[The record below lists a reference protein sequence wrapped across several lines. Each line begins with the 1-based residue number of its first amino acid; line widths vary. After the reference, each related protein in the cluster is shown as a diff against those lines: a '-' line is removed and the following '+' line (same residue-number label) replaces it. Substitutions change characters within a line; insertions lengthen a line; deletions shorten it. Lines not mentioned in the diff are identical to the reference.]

1 MFRGE
6 WLVDKGEND
15 LNGRYVI
22 EPAAA
27 KGELQALGSP
37 LAADSLGFGA
47 AEILDRLRSGIGFRL
62 LAAVLLFSS
71 LVTLTLTALQLYL
84 DYDHEVGVI
93 ETRLDEI
100 GRSYLASLGES
111 LWALDQNQL
120 QLQLNGIQRLPGIR
134 AVEIRE
140 VIDRPDPIHILI
152 GDRSAHPSIA
162 REYPLDYMIRG
173 TKRPI
178 GVLYVEATLTDVYRH
193 LLNRTLVIL
202 ASQAAKTFVVSL
214 FILYIFHILVTRH
227 LITIASFVGSYNL
240 ARPPPPLQLSRRVR
254 GRPDEL
260 DKVTDAFNNL
270 CANLQRAYGDL
281 QQVNA
286 QLQQDLLVR
295 QRAEQD
301 AQSSEQRFRD
311 YAETASD
318 WFWETGPDHH
328 FTYISE
334 RLDAFGMDRAAL
346 IGTSRID
353 TAINS
358 GAEPEKWR
366 EHEAVLQRHEPF
378 RNFEYTRRD
387 LAGRLRHVSVSGQPV
402 FASDGRFLG
411 YRGTGTDLTEQQE
424 TADRLRQSQKMDAIG
439 QLTGGVA
446 HDFNNVL
453 TVITGTI
460 EIIQEGVADR
470 PELAAIA
477 HLIDEAAVR
486 GAEIT
491 SQLLTFA
498 RRQPLQPREV
508 DINDLV
514 LDVCKLLKPMLGE
527 HIEIET
533 LLASDAWSALADPSQ
548 LSAAIVNLA
557 INARDA
563 MPGGGKLVLESANVV
578 IDDAAAFDDE
588 VRAGEFVMI
597 AVADTGQGIPPDII
611 DRVFEPFFTTKGVGR
626 GTGLGLA
633 MVYGFARQTG
643 GVVKIESEQGRGTV
657 VRLYL
662 PRSEIQATAKSASA
676 PATSAIGGQETIL
689 VVEDDP
695 LVRGYVIAQLGGLG
709 YKTLI
714 AGEAEAALALV
725 DQGAEFDLLFTDVV
739 MPGGMN
745 GRQLAE
751 AVLKRRPGTKV
762 LYTSGYTDEFVHDG
776 RLDTGVA
783 LLRKPY
789 RRADLAQMIRKVLSA
804 K

>member
-1 MFRGE
+1 M
-6 WLVDKGEND
+6 DKGD
-15 LNGRYVI
+15 KHLNGSRAI
-22 EPAAA
+22 ARAAN
-27 KGELQALGSP
+27 EERTGSP
-37 LAADSLGFGA
+37 LLPASPRFRIAG
-47 AEILDRLRSGIGFRL
+47 IIDRLRSGIGFRL

-120 QLQLNGIQRLPGIR
+120 QLQLNGILRLPGIR

-140 VIDRPDPIHILI
+140 VIDRPNPIHILV
-152 GDRSAHPSIA
+152 GERSARASIM
-162 REYPLDYMIRG
+162 REYPLDYLIRG
-173 TKRPI
+173 ARRPI
-178 GVLYVEATLTDVYRH
+178 GTLYVEATLGEVYRN
-193 LLNRTLVIL
+193 LFNRTLVIL
-202 ASQAAKTFVVSL
+202 ASQAAKTFLVSL
-214 FILYIFHILVTRH
+214 FILYIFHLLVTRH
-227 LITIASFVGSYNL
+227 LITIAEFVGSYNL
-240 ARPPPPLQLSRRVR
+240 ARPPPPLRLNRRPQH
-254 GRPDEL
+254 GTDEF
-260 DKVTDAFNNL
+260 DKVTDAFNVL
-270 CANLQRAYGDL
+270 CANLQHAYSDL
-281 QQVNA
+281 QQANA
-286 QLQQDLLVR
+286 QLQRDLQVR
-295 QRAEQD
+295 QKAEQD
-301 AQSSEQRFRD
+301 AHLSEQRFRD

-318 WFWETGPDHH
+318 WFWETGADHR

-334 RLDAFGMDRAAL
+334 RLEAFGMDRAAIL
-346 IGTSRID
+346 GKTRIESA
-353 TAINS
+353 TENETES
-358 GAEPEKWR
+358 QNWR
-366 EHEAVLQRHEPF
+366 EHVAVLERHEPF
-378 RNFEYTRRD
+378 RNFEFSRRD
-387 LAGRLRHVSVSGQPV
+387 RTRRLRHVSISGRPV
-402 FASDGRFLG
+402 FAPDGRFVG
-411 YRGTGTDLTEQQE
+411 YRGTGTDLTEPRE
-424 TADRLRQSQKMDAIG
+424 TTERLRQSQKMEAIG

-460 EIIQEGVADR
+460 EILQEGVADQ
-470 PELAAIA
+470 PPLVAITE
-477 HLIDEAAVR
+477 LIDAAAVR

-498 RRQPLQPREV
+498 RRQPLQPGDV
-508 DINDLV
+508 DINALV
-514 LDVCKLLKPMLGE
+514 TDTCKLLKPMLGE
-527 HIEIET
+527 HVEIVPV
-533 LLASDAWSALADPSQ
+533 LAGDAWPALADPSQ

-557 INARDA
+557 VNARDA
-563 MPGGGKLVLESANVV
+563 MPGGGKLTLETANVV
-578 IDDAAAFDDE
+578 IDQAASPDSE
-588 VRAGEFVMI
+588 TLAGEFVT
-597 AVADTGQGIPPDII
+597 VSVTDTGGGIPADII
-611 DRVFEPFFTTKGVGR
+611 DRVFEPFFTTKEMGR

-633 MVYGFARQTG
+633 MVYGFVKQTG
-643 GVVKIESEQGRGTV
+643 GTVRIESEAGRGTV

-662 PRSEIQATAKSASA
+662 PRSKGQATAKQEPA
-676 PATSAIGGQETIL
+676 PAVAALGGHETIL

-714 AGEAEAALALV
+714 AGEADAALALV

-751 AVLKRRPGTKV
+751 AVRRRRPGVKV

-776 RLDTGVA
+776 RLDSGVA

-789 RRADLAQMIRKVLSA
+789 RKSDLSQIIREVLAA

>member
-1 MFRGE
+1 M
-6 WLVDKGEND
+6 DKGEND

-22 EPAAA
+22 EPVAA
-27 KGELQALGSP
+27 KGDLQAIGSS
-37 LAADSLGFGA
+37 LASDSLGFRA

-111 LWALDQNQL
+111 LWALDQHQL

-140 VIDRPDPIHILI
+140 VIDRPDPIHISV
-152 GDRSAHPSIA
+152 GDRSARASIA
-162 REYPLDYMIRG
+162 RDYPLDYMVRG

-178 GVLYVEATLTDVYRH
+178 GILYVEATLTEVYQH

-202 ASQAAKTFVVSL
+202 ASQAAKTFLVSL
-214 FILYIFHILVTRH
+214 FILYIFHVLVTRH
-227 LITIASFVGSYNL
+227 LVTIADFVGSYNL
-240 ARPPPPLQLSRRVR
+240 ARPPPPLQLSRR
-254 GRPDEL
+254 GRDKPDEL
-260 DKVTDAFNNL
+260 DKVADAFNEL

-281 QQVNA
+281 QQVNT
-286 QLQQDLLVR
+286 QLQQDLFVR
-295 QRAEQD
+295 QKAEQD
-301 AQSSEQRFRD
+301 AQLSEQRFRD

-334 RLDAFGMDRAAL
+334 RLDAFGIDRAAL

-366 EHEAVLQRHEPF
+366 EHEAVLERHEPF

-387 LAGRLRHVSVSGQPV
+387 LAGRLRHVSISGRPV
-402 FASDGRFLG
+402 FAPDGRFLG
-411 YRGTGTDLTEQQE
+411 YRGTGTDLTEQHE
-424 TADRLRQSQKMDAIG
+424 TTERLRQSQKMDAIG

-508 DINDLV
+508 DINELV

-527 HIEIET
+527 HIEIDT

-578 IDDAAAFDDE
+578 IDDAAAFDDG
-588 VRAGEFVMI
+588 VRAGDFVMI
-597 AVADTGQGIPPDII
+597 AITDTGQGIPPDII

-643 GVVKIESEQGRGTV
+643 GAVKIESEQGRGTV

-662 PRSEIQATAKSASA
+662 PRSEIRAPVKSASA
-676 PATSAIGGQETIL
+676 PAIAAIGGQETIL

-695 LVRGYVIAQLGGLG
+695 LVQGYVIAQLGGLG

-714 AGEAEAALALV
+714 ASDAEAALALV

-745 GRQLAE
+745 GRELAE
-751 AVLKRRPGTKV
+751 AVLERRPGMKV

-789 RRADLAQMIRKVLSA
+789 RRADLAQMIREVLSA

>member
-1 MFRGE
+1 M
-6 WLVDKGEND
+6 DKGENGR
-15 LNGRYVI
+15 NGRYAIKPV
-22 EPAAA
+22 AA
-27 KGELQALGSP
+27 KVDLQAIGSP
-37 LAADSLGFGA
+37 LASDSLRLRST
-47 AEILDRLRSGIGFRL
+47 EILDRLRSGIGFRL

-111 LWALDQNQL
+111 LWALDKNQL
-120 QLQLNGIQRLPGIR
+120 KLQLDGIQRLPGIR

-140 VIDRPDPIHILI
+140 VIDRPDPIHISV
-152 GDRSAHPSIA
+152 GSRSARASIA
-162 REYPLDYMIRG
+162 REYPLDYVVRG

-178 GVLYVEATLTDVYRH
+178 GILYVEATLTEVYRH

-202 ASQAAKTFVVSL
+202 ASQAAKTFLVSL
-214 FILYIFHILVTRH
+214 FILYIFHVLVTRH
-227 LITIASFVGSYNL
+227 LITIAGFVGSYNL

-254 GRPDEL
+254 DRPDEF
-260 DKVTDAFNNL
+260 DKVAGAFNDL

-286 QLQQDLLVR
+286 QLQQDLFVR
-295 QRAEQD
+295 QKAEQD
-301 AQSSEQRFRD
+301 AQLSEQRFRD

-334 RLDAFGMDRAAL
+334 RLEAFGMDRSVL

-366 EHEAVLQRHEPF
+366 EHEAVLERHEPF

-402 FASDGRFLG
+402 FAPDGRFLG
-411 YRGTGTDLTEQQE
+411 YRGTGTDLTEQHE
-424 TADRLRQSQKMDAIG
+424 ITERLRQSQKMDAIG

-527 HIEIET
+527 HIEIDT
-533 LLASDAWSALADPSQ
+533 LLASDASALADPSQ

-578 IDDAAAFDDE
+578 IDDAAAFHDG

-611 DRVFEPFFTTKGVGR
+611 DRVFEPFFTTKGIGR

-643 GVVKIESEQGRGTV
+643 GAVKIESEQGRGTV

-662 PRSEIQATAKSASA
+662 PRSEIKAAAKSASA
-676 PATSAIGGQETIL
+676 PGAAAIGGQETIL

-695 LVRGYVIAQLGGLG
+695 LVQGYVIAQLGGLG

-714 AGEAEAALALV
+714 ASDAEAALALV

-751 AVLKRRPGTKV
+751 AVLARRPGMKV

-789 RRADLAQMIRKVLSA
+789 RRADLAQMIREVLSA

>member
-1 MFRGE
+1 M
-6 WLVDKGEND
+6 DKGEND
-15 LNGRYVI
+15 LNGCYAI
-22 EPAAA
+22 EPVAA
-27 KGELQALGSP
+27 KGDLQAIGSP
-37 LAADSLGFGA
+37 LASNSLGFRA
-47 AEILDRLRSGIGFRL
+47 AEILGRLRSGVGFRL

-120 QLQLNGIQRLPGIR
+120 QLQLNGIHRLPGIR

-140 VIDRPDPIHILI
+140 VIDRKDPIHISV
-152 GDRSAHPSIA
+152 GERSARASIA
-162 REYPLDYMIRG
+162 REYPLDYMVRG
-173 TKRPI
+173 IKRPI
-178 GVLYVEATLTDVYRH
+178 GILYVEATLTEVYRH

-202 ASQAAKTFVVSL
+202 VSQAAKTFLVSL
-214 FILYIFHILVTRH
+214 FILYIFHVLVTRH
-227 LITIASFVGSYNL
+227 LITIAGFVGSYNF

-254 GRPDEL
+254 VKPDEL
-260 DKVTDAFNNL
+260 DKVADAFNDL

-286 QLQQDLLVR
+286 QLQQDLFVR
-295 QRAEQD
+295 QKAEQA
-301 AQSSEQRFRD
+301 AQLSEQRFRD

-346 IGTSRID
+346 IGTSRIE

-366 EHEAVLQRHEPF
+366 AHEAVLERHEPF

-387 LAGRLRHVSVSGQPV
+387 LAGRLRHVSVSGQPA

-411 YRGTGTDLTEQQE
+411 YRGTGTDLTEQHD
-424 TADRLRQSQKMDAIG
+424 TTDRLRQSQKMDAIG

-477 HLIDEAAVR
+477 QLIDEAAVR

-527 HIEIET
+527 HIEIDT
-533 LLASDAWSALADPSQ
+533 LLAGDAWSALADPSQ

-563 MPGGGKLVLESANVV
+563 MPGGGKLVLQSANVV
-578 IDDAAAFDDE
+578 IDDAASFDDE
-588 VRAGEFVMI
+588 VRAGAYVMI
-597 AVADTGQGIPPDII
+597 TVADTGQGIPADII
-611 DRVFEPFFTTKGVGR
+611 GRVFEPFFTTKGVGR

-643 GVVKIESEQGRGTV
+643 GAVKIESEQGRGTV

-676 PATSAIGGQETIL
+676 PAVAAIGGQETIL

-695 LVRGYVIAQLGGLG
+695 LVQGYVIAQLGGLG

-714 AGEAEAALALV
+714 ASDAEAALALV

-751 AVLKRRPGTKV
+751 AVLARRPGMKV

-789 RRADLAQMIRKVLSA
+789 RRADLAQMIREVLSA